1 MTNAPPPESQSV
13 DFCDT
18 GYGEQKGKWATMT
31 RPTDLNGRKK
41 RKILREKDEFEKGET
56 IPGEKGR
63 TKVWEISL
71 EQSPGTSCWDGL
83 R

>member
-1 MTNAPPPESQSV
+1 MGHNDQTNRPEW
-13 DFCDT
+13 
-18 GYGEQKGKWATMT
+18 EK
-31 RPTDLNGRKK
+31 KK
-41 RKILREKDEFEKGET
+41 REILGEKDESEKGET

-83 R
+83 G